1 MTPDYEFILPY
12 PPSVNSYW
20 RRRGMQYFIAP
31 KGQQYRRAVT
41 EIIKQ
46 LGLDNKSRARMKIK
60 IIADVPD
67 RRRRDLDNILKAVLD
82 SLEHSDFV
90 CDDNQFDVIHLKRG
104 ELIPGGRLGI
114 KVTEIEK

>member
-20 RRRGMQYFIAP
+20 RRNGGQYFIAAR
-31 KGQQYRRAVT
+31 GREYRRTVT
-41 EIIKQ
+41 EIIRE

-67 RRRRDLDNILKAVLD
+67 RRRRDLDNILKAVFD
-82 SLEHSDFV
+82 ALEHGDFV
-90 CDDNQFDVIHLKRG
+90 CDDNQFDEITIKRG
-104 ELIPGGRLGI
+104 EVIPGGRLGI
-114 KVTEIEK
+114 KIKEIEK